1 MEPAKWM
8 MASMGLRSRSRRTRL
23 WSPISPSTNLASSG
37 HGPVVPG
44 RQIVENE
51 NVLAGAE
58 KLKRHVASDK
68 AHPTRDQNAHQA
80 TFSTA
85 IVCNSS
91 LAIGK
96 RLRDF

>member
-1 MEPAKWM
+1 MDDGVDGIAQQEPAHKVM
-8 MASMGLRSRSRRTRL
+8 VADIALDELRL
-23 WSPISPSTNLASSG
+23 VG
-37 HGPVVPG
+37 HGPAEPG

-51 NVLAGAE
+51 NVLAGVE
-58 KLKRHVASDK
+58 KLKRHVAADK
-68 AHPTRDQNAHQA
+68 ARPTRDQNAHQA

>member
-1 MEPAKWM
+1 MDDGVDGIAQQEPAHKIM
-8 MASMGLRSRSRRTRL
+8 VADIALDEPRL
-23 WSPISPSTNLASSG
+23 VG
-37 HGPVVPG
+37 HGPAVPG

>member
-1 MEPAKWM
+1 
-8 MASMGLRSRSRRTRL
+8 
-23 WSPISPSTNLASSG
+23 
-37 HGPVVPG
+37 
-44 RQIVENE
+44 
-51 NVLAGAE
+51 
-58 KLKRHVASDK
+58 VASDK